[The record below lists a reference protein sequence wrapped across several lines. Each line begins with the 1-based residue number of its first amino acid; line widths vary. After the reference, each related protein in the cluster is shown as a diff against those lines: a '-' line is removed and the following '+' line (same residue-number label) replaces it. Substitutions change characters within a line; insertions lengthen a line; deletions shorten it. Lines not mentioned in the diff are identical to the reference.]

1 MAAGNGKLSGVERMN
16 GCGATMVTR
25 VGCDCLGKFV
35 ASGPFAYSNAA
46 VTEHLFFPAMP
57 DLVTGGAGQSAF
69 HERAAAA
76 ARGVFGRNVFIRA
89 VVEISNYC
97 REQCAYCG
105 MRRGNRELHRYRAQ
119 ADQLAELILEHRP
132 ACVTD
137 INIQAGEDPVAVRE
151 VAIPL
156 IKTLCRATR
165 LGVSVCL
172 GTLDPELYR
181 ELLAAGASTYIMK
194 FECADRRKY
203 AEYQAPGTMEQR
215 VEHIRLLAAA
225 GWSVSS
231 GFIVGLPGQ
240 NPEAMLENLSLA
252 ASLPLRGC
260 SVSPFIPGEA
270 TPLAQCPPG
279 NADWTLNAMASLRL
293 MRPDWVI
300 PVVSAMNLAG
310 QDGYR
315 RGLRTGANLATI
327 NLTPDEM
334 RGDYVIYKRDRFIMT
349 EERVL
354 AVIAAEGLTPSTR
367 SLAEHFR
374 NGLPHPSAL
383 SAEPSVV

>member
-1 MAAGNGKLSGVERMN
+1 
-16 GCGATMVTR
+16 
-25 VGCDCLGKFV
+25 
-35 ASGPFAYSNAA
+35 
-46 VTEHLFFPAMP
+46 MP
-57 DLVTGGAGQSAF
+57 DLVTEGAGQSAF

-76 ARGVFGRNVFIRA
+76 AHGVFGRKVFVRA
-89 VVEISNYC
+89 VVEISNFC

-105 MRRGNRELHRYRAQ
+105 MRRANRELHRYRAQ
-119 ADQLAELILEHRP
+119 ADQLAELILKDRP
-132 ACVTD
+132 ACITD

-151 VAIPL
+151 VAVPL
-156 IKTLCRATR
+156 IKILRRETN

-181 ELLAAGASTYIMK
+181 ELQAAGASIYIMK
-194 FECADRRKY
+194 FECADPLRY
-203 AEYQAPGTMEQR
+203 TEYQAPGTLDQR
-215 VEHIRLLAAA
+215 TEHIRLLAAA
-225 GWSVSS
+225 GWAVSS

-240 NPEAMLENLSLA
+240 DPAAILQNLRLA

-270 TPLAQCPPG
+270 TPLAQCPPA

-293 MRPDWVI
+293 MQPDWVM
-300 PVVSAMNLAG
+300 PVVSALNLAG
-310 QDGYR
+310 HDGYR

-354 AVIAAEGLTPSTR
+354 AAIAAEGLMPSSR

-374 NGLPHPSAL
+374 NGVAHPSVL
-383 SAEPSVV
+383 SREPAVV

>member
-1 MAAGNGKLSGVERMN
+1 MKLKCVDSNGPGDSNLRVDFSSFSPTEREIL
-16 GCGATMVTR
+16 A
-25 VGCDCLGKFV
+25 
-35 ASGPFAYSNAA
+35 
-46 VTEHLFFPAMP
+46 
-57 DLVTGGAGQSAF
+57 GGAAQSALL
-69 HERAAAA
+69 ERAAA
-76 ARGVFGRNVFIRA
+76 VTHEHFGRRVFVRA
-89 VVEISNYC
+89 VVEISNFC

-105 MRRGNRELHRYRAQ
+105 MRRSNRELHRYRAQ

-132 ACVTD
+132 ACITD

-172 GTLDPELYR
+172 GTLDVELYR
-181 ELLAAGASTYIMK
+181 ELQAAGASTYIMK
-194 FECADRRKY
+194 FECADPQKY
-203 AEYQAPGTMEQR
+203 AEYQAPGTLEQR
-215 VEHIRLLAAA
+215 VAHIRLLAAA
-225 GWSVSS
+225 GWAVSS

-240 NPEAMLENLSLA
+240 NSSSLLQNLNLA

-270 TPLAQCPPG
+270 TPLAQCPPA

-293 MRPDWVI
+293 MQPDWVI

-354 AVIAAEGLTPSTR
+354 AAIAAEGLTPSPR

-374 NGLPHPSAL
+374 NGVPHPSVL
-383 SAEPSVV
+383 SREPSVV